1 MAAVMVASRPKMRE
15 NKNSMTSEIKI
26 KDCILGISP
35 SAELARPILP
45 DRMAP
50 ELSTEMYEYLES
62 SERVISHSYD
72 CFEMTS
78 NALHLCFLIC
88 AGKRLAEKRSPRQSR
103 R

>member
-26 KDCILGISP
+26 KDCILGISR
-35 SAELARPILP
+35 SALARPMLP

-50 ELSTEMYEYLES
+50 ELSNEMYEYLES
-62 SERVISHSYD
+62 SERVISHPYN

-78 NALHLCFLIC
+78 NALCLSLLIC
-88 AGKRLAEKRSPRQSR
+88 AGKWIIEKRSPSQSR